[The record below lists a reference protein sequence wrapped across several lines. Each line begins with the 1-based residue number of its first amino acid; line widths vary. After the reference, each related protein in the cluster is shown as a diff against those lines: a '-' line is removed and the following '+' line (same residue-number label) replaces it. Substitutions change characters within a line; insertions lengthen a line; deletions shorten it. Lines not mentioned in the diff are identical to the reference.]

1 VIAISVQNRG
11 EMREDFMIYRV
22 SKKAPTQFTEIIT
35 YITFCS
41 TQFILYQ
48 KPWQQY
54 QCRIEAKWEK
64 ILWYTEC
71 PRSPY
76 PVHWND
82 NLHYILQHT
91 VYTVPETVIAISVQ
105 NRGEMREDFMIY
117 RVSKKAPTQFT
128 EIITYITFCSTQF
141 ILYQKPWQQ
150 YQCRIEAK
158 WEKILWYTECPR
170 SPCPVH
176 WNDNLHYILQHTVYT
191 VPETVIAISVQNRG
205 EMREDFMI
213 YRVSKKA
220 PTQFTEMITY
230 ITFCSTQF
238 ILYQKP
244 WQQYQCRIEAKWEKI
259 LWYTECP
266 RSPYPVHWNDN
277 LHYILQHTVYTV
289 PETVTAISVQFRG
302 EMRDFMI
309 YRVSKKPLPQFTE
322 MITYITFCSTQFIL
336 YQKPWQ
342 EYQCR
347 MEAKRRKSLKENFRK
362 MGLPTEVYTITTNR
376 PAGILGTPFTYTT
389 QKNTQREAAWWERD
403 AVTIKKLRKVTI
415 IAFIS
420 TNTRSQCPRGLR
432 RAACGSSPAEI
443 VGSNPTGRMN
453 VCLLWVSC
461 VVR

>member
-1 VIAISVQNRG
+1 
-11 EMREDFMIYRV
+11 M
-22 SKKAPTQFTEIIT
+22 
-35 YITFCS
+35 
-41 TQFILYQ
+41 
-48 KPWQQY
+48 
-54 QCRIEAKWEK
+54 
-64 ILWYTEC
+64 
-71 PRSPY
+71 
-76 PVHWND
+76 
-82 NLHYILQHT
+82 
-91 VYTVPETVIAISVQ
+91 
-105 NRGEMREDFMIY
+105 
-117 RVSKKAPTQFT
+117 
-128 EIITYITFCSTQF
+128 
-141 ILYQKPWQQ
+141 
-150 YQCRIEAK
+150 
-158 WEKILWYTECPR
+158 
-170 SPCPVH
+170 
-176 WNDNLHYILQHTVYT
+176 
-191 VPETVIAISVQNRG
+191 
-205 EMREDFMI
+205 
-213 YRVSKKA
+213 
-220 PTQFTEMITY
+220 
-230 ITFCSTQF
+230 
-238 ILYQKP
+238 
-244 WQQYQCRIEAKWEKI
+244 
-259 LWYTECP
+259 
-266 RSPYPVHWNDN
+266 
-277 LHYILQHTVYTV
+277 
-289 PETVTAISVQFRG
+289 TAISVQVRG